1 VIFYSII
8 LISNGVYLDKDWH
21 CAQEEGR
28 LAEVARQTNRDGRHS
43 VGNSNRDNRGPP
55 LFRIERSPQENLQS
69 DIRQKV
75 GNRSREPLC
84 SLLSDGNHW
93 RSLGKSEKS
102 LSSMGLP
109 ILRPPKMPLKRN
121 GDFCDW
127 QTVRGPYSEVHLVRD
142 EGVAGSNPATPTIT

>member
-84 SLLSDGNHW
+84 SLLSDGNRW
-93 RSLGKSEKS
+93 LA
-102 LSSMGLP
+102 LP
-109 ILRPPKMPLKRN
+109 R
-121 GDFCDW
+121 
-127 QTVRGPYSEVHLVRD
+127 E
-142 EGVAGSNPATPTIT
+142 E